1 MLKHAKFA
9 LLALCLP
16 TTALAQSETAP
27 EKSALDGDYLLVGA
41 GIVYGPSYDGSDDG
55 VVSPFPLLQGSLGG
69 VGINPRPGGISLDLI
84 PDGDDPRFGVSLGP
98 VATVSFNRARQ
109 IKDPVVKAAG
119 KLDTAIEI
127 GVNGGISAY
136 KVLNDYDTLTLSA
149 DVKWDVA
156 GAHGGMVWNPGISY
170 VTPLSRG
177 ALVTLSVSARHVDD
191 DFADYYYSVSPAQ
204 AAASGLPQFDAK
216 GGWDSWNVGLLG
228 GYDLNGNL
236 LDGGFAI
243 FGLVNYGRMIND
255 AKDTPYTSIR
265 GKASQWTLGA
275 GVGYTF

>member
-1 MLKHAKFA
+1 MIKHAKYA
-9 LLALCLP
+9 ILALCLP
-16 TTALAQSETAP
+16 VPALAQTETAP
-27 EKSALDGDYLLVGA
+27 DESALDGDYLLVGA
-41 GIVYGPSYDGSDDG
+41 GIVYGPSYDGSNDE
-55 VVSPFPLLQGSLGG
+55 VVSPFPLLQGRLKGIE
-69 VGINPRPGGISLDLI
+69 INPRPGGLALDLI
-84 PDGDDPRFGVSLGP
+84 PDGDDARFGLALGP

-119 KLDTAIEI
+119 KLDEAIEI

-136 KVLNDYDTLTLSA
+136 KLLNDYDTLTFSA
-149 DVKWDVA
+149 DVKWDIA

-191 DFADYYYSVSPAQ
+191 DFAEYYYSVSPTQ
-204 AAASGLPQFDAK
+204 AAASGLPQFNAK

-236 LDGGFAI
+236 LDGGFAV
-243 FGLVNYGRMIND
+243 FGLASYGRMIND
-255 AKDTPYTSIR
+255 GKDTPYTSVR
-265 GKASQWTLGA
+265 GKASQWTFGA
-275 GVGYTF
+275 GVAYTF